1 MGRLHACG
9 LVTCMHVDGGCLHA
23 DGGPARGRGACMW
36 TGGACMW
43 MGGACMQIG
52 DLHVDGGVPARARGA
67 YTPLELWLS

>member
-1 MGRLHACG
+1 
-9 LVTCMHVDGGCLHA
+9 
-23 DGGPARGRGACMW
+23 MW